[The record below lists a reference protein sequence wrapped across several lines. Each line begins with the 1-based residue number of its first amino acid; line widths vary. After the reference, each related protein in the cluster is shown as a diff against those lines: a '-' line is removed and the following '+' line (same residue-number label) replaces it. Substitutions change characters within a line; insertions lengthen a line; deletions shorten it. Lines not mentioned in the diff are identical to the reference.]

1 MNEISIK
8 SKIIRAGDMLH
19 DADNLEM
26 LRLKDVFIF
35 DIDGTLTESKS
46 AMEDS
51 TVHIL
56 LELAQIKRVAI
67 ISGATLDQIK
77 VQIVDKMIDKAQ
89 VSGVDTGVDIG
100 ADASGKVVEGA
111 VADKANFINNLYLLP
126 TSGARLYKGGDMEHA
141 IYAEY
146 FSVDEKKTI
155 LKALDES
162 LAFLSTQ
169 KDAEGNPLYSKPEKT
184 YGEIVEDRGSQITF
198 SGLGQSAP
206 YELKKDWDS
215 DMKIRSRI
223 IEELIKKI
231 PQYEIKIG
239 GSTSVDIVKAGINKA
254 FGVKKL
260 LEHLGLE
267 ADNAVF
273 FGDAIFE
280 GGNDYSVVG
289 TGVLCLS
296 VTGPY
301 DTVEVLKKVV

>member
-8 SKIIRAGDMLH
+8 SKILSAGDMLH
-19 DADNLEM
+19 DADNLEV
-26 LRLKDVFIF
+26 LGRKDVFIF

-46 AMEDS
+46 AMGDEM
-51 TVHIL
+51 VQVL
-56 LELAQIKRVAI
+56 LELAQIKKVAI

-77 VQIVDKMIDKAQ
+77 VQIVDKMVEKFRI
-89 VSGVDTGVDIG
+89 SGAG
-100 ADASGKVVEGA
+100 AYGA
-111 VADKANFINNLYLLP
+111 NAGADKANFINNLYLLP
-126 TSGARLYKGGDMEHA
+126 TSGARLYKGGDMENA

-155 LKALDES
+155 LKSLDES

-169 KDAEGNPLYSKPEKT
+169 IDEEGNPLYSKPEKT

-206 YELKKDWDS
+206 YEIKKDWDP

-254 FGVKKL
+254 FGVEKL

-267 ADNAVF
+267 ADDAVF

-280 GGNDYSVVG
+280 GGNDYSVAS
-289 TGVLCLS
+289 TGVLC
-296 VTGPY
+296 VPVVGPEE
-301 DTVEVLKKVV
+301 TAEVLKKVV